1 MLQKFGFSQYESKVY
16 ETLVAG
22 DGPMDATSV
31 VKHSGVPK
39 AKIYEVLSRLIDKG
53 LISDSISEKKKT
65 YLALPLQIV
74 IDKLS
79 KEFEQS
85 IEQLKQ
91 MNERKIAADN
101 QVWSLKSE
109 ASIMAYCQHL
119 IEDAQDTIIV
129 SMWSDEFRK
138 YVPLLEKKER
148 EGVRV
153 EAFVTGTDVPKARV
167 SKLNTLS
174 PTEEHHTLERFMLVA
189 ADSSQ
194 IMFAGMEQGEWQA
207 MRTGAQPFV
216 KFFIEFFYHDV
227 ALARISQKYNAE
239 LMADEEMKSLL
250 MRLRY

>member
-1 MLQKFGFSQYESKVY
+1 
-16 ETLVAG
+16 
-22 DGPMDATSV
+22 
-31 VKHSGVPK
+31 
-39 AKIYEVLSRLIDKG
+39 
-53 LISDSISEKKKT
+53 
-65 YLALPLQIV
+65 
-74 IDKLS
+74 
-79 KEFEQS
+79 
-85 IEQLKQ
+85 
-91 MNERKIAADN
+91 
-101 QVWSLKSE
+101 
-109 ASIMAYCQHL
+109 
-119 IEDAQDTIIV
+119 
-129 SMWSDEFRK
+129 
-138 YVPLLEKKER
+138 
-148 EGVRV
+148 
-153 EAFVTGTDVPKARV
+153 V